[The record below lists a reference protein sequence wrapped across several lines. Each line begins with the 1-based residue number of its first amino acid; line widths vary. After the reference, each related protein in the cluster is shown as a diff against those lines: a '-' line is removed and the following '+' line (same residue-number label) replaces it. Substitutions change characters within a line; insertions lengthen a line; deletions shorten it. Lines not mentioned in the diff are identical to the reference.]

1 MVVFCDFETWERGN
15 FDLETWEYVLLLV
28 GSWNAWF
35 YVLNFLKISNYFWIM
50 QIPNP
55 KRPVCIDLPQ
65 LMTLNFLP
73 ALQIAYLPSTLIVVL
88 LDNVLVIWTHVCHCQ
103 YTSIEEKNASMET
116 GLLNGIR
123 SLPLN
128 SLIPFILVNSF
139 YHLKY
144 QTDGTFLDL
153 IILFNKNKLDSV
165 LLKNFI
171 PRYYDIYTKNGRKRT
186 CI

>member
-1 MVVFCDFETWERGN
+1 MVVFCDFETRERGN

-73 ALQIAYLPSTLIVVL
+73 ALQIAYLPSTLIFVL
-88 LDNVLVIWTHVCHCQ
+88 LDNVLVIWTHVCHSR
-103 YTSIEEKNASMET
+103 YTSIEGKNASMET

-123 SLPLN
+123 SPPIKFSN
-128 SLIPFILVNSF
+128 SLHFSQFILSLEIPNGWHFLRPYNSF
-139 YHLKY
+139 QQKQARSSTTEEL
-144 QTDGTFLDL
+144 
-153 IILFNKNKLDSV
+153 
-165 LLKNFI
+165 
-171 PRYYDIYTKNGRKRT
+171 YT
-186 CI
+186 